1 MSHGGL
7 TTAIQLFNISKQQL
21 LGEPQEDIPSDTLLP
36 YKEDASQPAR
46 IVDQVSLALPD
57 PIECLGRALT
67 ATQLAALL
75 AVSRIIIYKLAKKN
89 RRGSYAG
96 SD

>member
-21 LGEPQEDIPSDTLLP
+21 LREPQEDIPSDTLLP

-46 IVDQVSLALPD
+46 IVDQVSF
-57 PIECLGRALT
+57 
-67 ATQLAALL
+67 
-75 AVSRIIIYKLAKKN
+75 
-89 RRGSYAG
+89 
-96 SD
+96 